1 MTIKLNSED
10 FILGAIAVRSKN
22 LRVEWLASGS
32 YGMIGFKWYLVTV
45 VDGQSIVA
53 LHDLEGGSVTC
64 CDEFEFIN
72 KRDLTERLIQTIRA
86 NTGDDLETAAAVIL
100 GPNEDASV
108 NPKFIDQNTLLRL
121 VQSGMAQLNSN
132 FNAEAWAKQVGFK

>member
-32 YGMIGFKWYLVTV
+32 YGIVGFKWFLVTV

-64 CDEFEFIN
+64 CDEFEFTDR
-72 KRDLTERLIQTIRA
+72 KDLTERLIQTIRS
-86 NTGDDLETAAAVIL
+86 NTGQHLESYAAGIF
-100 GPNEDASV
+100 GDSEDASV
-108 NPKFIDQNTLLRL
+108 NPKFIDQDMLLRL
-121 VQSGMAQLNSN
+121 VQSGMAQLNIK
-132 FNAEAWAKQVGFK
+132 FDAEAWAKRVGFK